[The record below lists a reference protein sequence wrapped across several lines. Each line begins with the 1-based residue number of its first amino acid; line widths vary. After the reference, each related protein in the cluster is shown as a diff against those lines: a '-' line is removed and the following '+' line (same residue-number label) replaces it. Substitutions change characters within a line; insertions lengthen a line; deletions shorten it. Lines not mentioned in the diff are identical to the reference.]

1 MGADDVAKMC
11 ELAVAFL
18 SEKINE
24 IFRKIEIGLYGQN
37 FLSVFR
43 DKSGTRFKKIKTN
56 LQKFVKEYDL
66 EISVKSNQKIVNY
79 LDVTLEPTLDQM
91 TKRSAYI
98 QNPNTCLTLLKNY

>member
-24 IFRKIEIGLYGQN
+24 IFRKIEIGLYGYN
-37 FLSVFR
+37 FLSI

-79 LDVTLEPTLDQM
+79 LDVTLEPILDQM

-98 QNPNTCLTLLKNY
+98 QNPNTCLILLKNY